1 MRREPIASEANIPK
15 GVEEFY
21 TLLREYNLG
30 LDYSDLPQWT
40 KIFTETEPPIYWVR
54 LAEILSQYPKS
65 YSVFEIGFG
74 LGDVLALL
82 HFLGF
87 NKVSGIER
95 SENLATIGKE
105 KLFSFFNSKDIIIGE
120 YPVQLENIDI
130 LVQVNCVYFEELST
144 KKEYL
149 SQIRRFY
156 DNANPKYYLLEV
168 IDASFK
174 NYSNVF
180 PDFVRISEKDIY
192 EIFKELNISSY
203 LTYQYP
209 KNTSTKRLYVISQND
224 L

>member
-1 MRREPIASEANIPK
+1 LFVCFVATSK
-15 GVEEFY
+15 V
-21 TLLREYNLG
+21 
-30 LDYSDLPQWT
+30 Q
-40 KIFTETEPPIYWVR
+40 
-54 LAEILSQYPKS
+54 LSTYFS
-65 YSVFEIGFG
+65 LI
-74 LGDVLALL
+74 
-82 HFLGF
+82 H
-87 NKVSGIER
+87 
-95 SENLATIGKE
+95 ATTPFQG
-105 KLFSFFNSKDIIIGE
+105 IIIGE
-120 YPVQLENIDI
+120 YPLKLENIDI
-130 LVQVNCVYFEELST
+130 LLQVNCVYFEELST

-209 KNTSTKRLYVISQND
+209 KNTSTKRLYVISRKD